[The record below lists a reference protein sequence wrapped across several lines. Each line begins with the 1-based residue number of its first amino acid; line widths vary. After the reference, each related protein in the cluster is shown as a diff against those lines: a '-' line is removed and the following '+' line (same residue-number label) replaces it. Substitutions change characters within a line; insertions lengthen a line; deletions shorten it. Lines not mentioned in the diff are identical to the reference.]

1 MLVTILNLFVMISL
15 TALTAKLYQSFQMLE
30 FLSITHSLL
39 IVIVCTFFLFF
50 FLKMRAIGPITVL
63 GITIY
68 LLPFVHILPYPWF
81 DFETSN
87 PEVLWGLHPNPYML
101 DQQTIQLLAMI
112 GAMSFI
118 GFIFACSLSL
128 LVRGTNQ
135 GYVPDAKIERQL
147 PFYIWFCFLFCGV
160 FLSFLFMPA
169 DSVFTARYTE
179 SLSII
184 HEFNFPSAWL
194 LSYIFL
200 GFCFADAFVDK
211 NIKRKTRKNILL
223 WVSLALIILVFQFAR
238 GDRESVTLLVAI
250 IFSVYYK
257 NFANI
262 TSLLNK
268 TFFVSALGLSCLLA
282 AFYLVGVFRSG
293 VSDMTGWNA
302 VVNQL
307 RFLSETGAID
317 FSNVMYGTWSAVLL
331 TPLSVAGDYVRG
343 LLEFQYGDTYIDLLL
358 SIPPGF
364 VADFLG
370 YERPI
375 NSVNSPAWEMTYG
388 IGGWHATVVPFMN
401 FGLLGV
407 LVSSIL
413 TGVLFIWLDRFATKR
428 NNFSK
433 HVVIIVTITVLP
445 HWFWY
450 GDKIGINAFIM
461 FFLMMSL
468 YRLALFFSD
477 LLSMVSS
484 NHRGIN
490 VSSKK
495 L

>member
-1 MLVTILNLFVMISL
+1 MLVTTLNFVLMIGL
-15 TALTAKLYQSFQMLE
+15 TALTAQLYQSFQTLE
-30 FLSITHSLL
+30 LLSISYSLF
-39 IVIVCTFFLFF
+39 IVSVCTFFLFF

-63 GITIY
+63 GIFIY

-87 PEVLWGLHPNPYML
+87 PEILWGLFPNPYML

-112 GAMSFI
+112 GAISFI
-118 GFIFACSLSL
+118 GFIFTCSLSL
-128 LVRGTNQ
+128 LVRGANR

-147 PFYIWFCFLFCGV
+147 PFFIWLCFLFCGV

-169 DSVFTARYTE
+169 DSIFTAQYSE
-179 SLSII
+179 SFSII
-184 HEFNFPSAWL
+184 HEFNFPSVWL

-211 NIKRKTRKNILL
+211 NIKRKIRKNILL
-223 WVSLALIILVFQFAR
+223 WVSLALVILVFQFAR
-238 GDRESVTLLVAI
+238 GDRESVTLLFAI
-250 IFSVYYK
+250 VFSRYYK
-257 NFANI
+257 NLATI
-262 TSLLNK
+262 TSLFNK
-268 TFFVSALGLSCLLA
+268 TFFVSTLGVISLLA
-282 AFYLVGVFRSG
+282 TFYLVGLFRSG
-293 VSDMTGWNA
+293 FSDTTGWND
-302 VVNQL
+302 VVNKL
-307 RFLSETGAID
+307 RFLSETGATD
-317 FSNVMYGTWSAVLL
+317 LSNLMYGTWSAVLL

-343 LLEFQYGDTYIDLLL
+343 LLEFKYGDTYIDLLL

-375 NSVNSPAWEMTYG
+375 NSSNSPAWEMTYG

-413 TGVLFIWLDRFATKR
+413 TGVLFIWLDRFVTKR

-433 HVVIIVTITVLP
+433 HVVMVVTITVLP

-450 GDKIGINAFIM
+450 GDKIGINALIM

-468 YRLALFFSD
+468 YRSALLFSD
-477 LLSMVSS
+477 LLSMISS

-490 VSSKK
+490 VSSKS